1 MIVGAASPRA
11 KRAWSHGSRAFGASF
26 LGISALTVGFVVAG
40 AGRAGAAAP
49 QPVSPPPLAETPPPT
64 PPPPS
69 PLPETPPAA
78 EGATPAPATPGG
90 AEPAPAGPPAAPI
103 ERKVATGDV
112 ATFESDHDA
121 VRDTWGVEVRP
132 VATRLPVFGLRAMS
146 GCPAALTTTAGA
158 AGVAAGA
165 CPPVSASAL
174 VARRW
179 VGRNVALD
187 GGLALALGGGSDG
200 GRGLDTYFGA
210 GPVLGASVLLANW
223 RHVAIAA
230 GPDLTV
236 VVFRAAGSAATAYVA
251 ELRTSLEAE
260 LHFGFIGAA
269 ALSLGIRSGLAFRL
283 EHAAGATAWSV
294 GVGGATT
301 VRALFEDIA
310 LRYYF

>member
-1 MIVGAASPRA
+1 LMIASAASPRA
-11 KRAWSHGSRAFGASF
+11 KGAWSHRSRAFGASF
-26 LGISALTVGFVVAG
+26 LGISALTAGLVVAG

-49 QPVSPPPLAETPPPT
+49 QPVSPPPLAETA
-64 PPPPS
+64 PPS
-69 PLPETPPAA
+69 PSPPAPPTETPPVA
-78 EGATPAPATPGG
+78 EGATSVPVPPGVPEG
-90 AEPAPAGPPAAPI
+90 AAVPPAAPI
-103 ERKVATGDV
+103 ERRVATADV

-121 VRDTWGVEVRP
+121 VRDSWGVEVRP
-132 VATRLPVFGLRAMS
+132 VATRLPVFGLRAMT
-146 GCPAALTTTAGA
+146 GCPAALTTAGATGAA
-158 AGVAAGA
+158 AGV

-187 GGLALALGGGSDG
+187 GGLALALGGGSDS

-210 GPVLGASVLLANW
+210 GPVLGVSVLLANW

-260 LHFGFIGAA
+260 LHFGFIGAS

-283 EHAAGATAWSV
+283 EHAADATAWSV
-294 GVGGATT
+294 GVAGATT